1 MQRLQRRVRLGGG
14 ALAALALAA
23 AACGRPALV
32 APTVEGG
39 PSPCGADGRGVALQ
53 VLGSGGP
60 IADDRRASSG
70 YLVWSEGEARALVD
84 VGGGV
89 FQRFAASGASLDDL
103 EVIVLAHLHDDPTGD
118 LPALVKSGVFGD
130 RGRPLPLVG
139 PDGSELFPA
148 LGAFLAALFG
158 PQGAYPYLGGALAG
172 EGLRLEPREVAVA
185 GAGASFEL
193 PGLRLRVVGV
203 PHGVVPA
210 LGARIDVGGVSIAF
224 TGDQRMDDPRF
235 AAMIAGVDL
244 LVAHHAIPEESGA
257 RGPGAPRHALGDR
270 RARGRRRRPPPRPL
284 PTTCSARSARST
296 AGSPRSA
303 GATAARSPSPTTSSA
318 SPCRFRL
325 WIRPRPREVDMFFGT
340 CAFVYVLCRWLGSRG
355 ARPRPGRACARAR

>member
-103 EVIVLAHLHDDPTGD
+103 EVIVLSHLHVDHSGD

-139 PDGSELFPA
+139 PDGGELFPA

-257 RGPGAPRHALGDR
+257 PARALHATPSAIGALAADAGVRHLVLSHHMLRSLRALDRGIAEIRRRYRGPLTLADDLVCVPVPISALDPAPAP
-270 RARGRRRRPPPRPL
+270 AK
-284 PTTCSARSARST
+284 
-296 AGSPRSA
+296 
-303 GATAARSPSPTTSSA
+303 
-318 SPCRFRL
+318 
-325 WIRPRPREVDMFFGT
+325 
-340 CAFVYVLCRWLGSRG
+340 
-355 ARPRPGRACARAR
+355 